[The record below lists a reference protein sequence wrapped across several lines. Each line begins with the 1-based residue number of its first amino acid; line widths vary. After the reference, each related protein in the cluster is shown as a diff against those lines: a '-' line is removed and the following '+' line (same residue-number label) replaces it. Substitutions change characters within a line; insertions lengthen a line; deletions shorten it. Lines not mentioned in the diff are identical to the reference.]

1 MKKTK
6 LALLL
11 LAIVLVIPLSYA
23 QEEEEEKCGLTN
35 LAVCIPQKLYE
46 YTLTIINA
54 PLQPFLDLN
63 KSLLSEPVN
72 IDNFVS
78 LWAIIVYIISIFYGL
93 FIIFAGFNLI
103 ISGYSSEKRERSKEW
118 LKNIVLM
125 IFFVQASYFL
135 YSVIL
140 ELSASMT
147 AGVINLIPEEF
158 FQLTA
163 DNITNIGL
171 QIILAL
177 PYLLTLLGSIILL
190 SLRYLLVAV
199 GVVFFPIGLFFNFIP
214 PLKSFGKLVLNVLLI
229 IIFLPFIQ
237 SLMLLS
243 ASKLVEIPLF
253 ANYKILIM
261 IAAFVLINASMI
273 FLVLFALIK
282 AASTV
287 LNSDAAKVIT
297 KIPVSPRAQPSPNQS
312 LNKYIK

>member
-1 MKKTK
+1 MKK
-6 LALLL
+6 LL
-11 LAIVLVIPLSYA
+11 PLIMILFFVQIAYA
-23 QEEEEEKCGLTN
+23 QEQPPEEEKCGLTN

-103 ISGYSSEKRERSKEW
+103 VSGYSAEKRERSKEW

-125 IFFVQASYFL
+125 VFFVQASYFL

-158 FQLTA
+158 FQLTV
-163 DNITNIGL
+163 DNIVNIGL
-171 QIILAL
+171 QLVLTI
-177 PYLLTLLGSIILL
+177 PYLITLLGSIIML

-199 GVVFFPIGLFFNFIP
+199 GVIFFPIGLFFNFIP
-214 PLKSFGKLVLNVLLI
+214 PLKSFGKLILNVLLI

-253 ANYKILIM
+253 ANFKILIM

-297 KIPVSPRAQPSPNQS
+297 KVVKAR
-312 LNKYIK
+312 